1 MINQIN
7 ASNALQQRLNSEEFV
22 NLNERLSSSQSFDE
36 DIIYEIMQY
45 FSQSELNSIDND
57 ELHNKIE
64 QLFNSRFP
72 YLTVAQKS
80 SLLNKLIDANQ
91 YVDLHEGFYASLS
104 IYNNIDFYIK
114 TTTFDSLISVFEAGR
129 EADDSTW

>member
-64 QLFNSRFP
+64 QLFNSRF
-72 YLTVAQKS
+72 
-80 SLLNKLIDANQ
+80 LILQ
-91 YVDLHEGFYASLS
+91 LHKKVHF
-104 IYNNIDFYIK
+104 
-114 TTTFDSLISVFEAGR
+114 LINS
-129 EADDSTW
+129 

>member
-1 MINQIN
+1 
-7 ASNALQQRLNSEEFV
+7 
-22 NLNERLSSSQSFDE
+22 
-36 DIIYEIMQY
+36 
-45 FSQSELNSIDND
+45 
-57 ELHNKIE
+57 
-64 QLFNSRFP
+64 
-72 YLTVAQKS
+72 S

>member
-1 MINQIN
+1 
-7 ASNALQQRLNSEEFV
+7 
-22 NLNERLSSSQSFDE
+22 
-36 DIIYEIMQY
+36 
-45 FSQSELNSIDND
+45 
-57 ELHNKIE
+57 
-64 QLFNSRFP
+64 NSRFP
-72 YLTVAQKS
+72 YLTAAQKS

>member
-1 MINQIN
+1 
-7 ASNALQQRLNSEEFV
+7 
-22 NLNERLSSSQSFDE
+22 
-36 DIIYEIMQY
+36 
-45 FSQSELNSIDND
+45 
-57 ELHNKIE
+57 
-64 QLFNSRFP
+64 
-72 YLTVAQKS
+72 AQKS

>member
-1 MINQIN
+1 
-7 ASNALQQRLNSEEFV
+7 
-22 NLNERLSSSQSFDE
+22 
-36 DIIYEIMQY
+36 
-45 FSQSELNSIDND
+45 
-57 ELHNKIE
+57 
-64 QLFNSRFP
+64 
-72 YLTVAQKS
+72 QKS

>member
-1 MINQIN
+1 
-7 ASNALQQRLNSEEFV
+7 
-22 NLNERLSSSQSFDE
+22 ERLSSSQSFDE

-72 YLTVAQKS
+72 YLTAAQKS